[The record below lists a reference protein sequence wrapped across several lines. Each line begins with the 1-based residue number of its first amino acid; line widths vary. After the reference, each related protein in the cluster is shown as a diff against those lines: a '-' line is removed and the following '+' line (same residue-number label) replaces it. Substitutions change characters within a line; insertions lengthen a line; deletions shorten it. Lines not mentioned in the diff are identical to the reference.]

1 MIGNSVENNEEI
13 KVPETSSEDLI
24 LNSLKH
30 NEVARLLSAVQG
42 FSNVTFFA
50 QGLNRLLRNYVRKG
64 KMPGPSY
71 YKIPFHKELTL
82 LLFAMATM
90 NKNLFSQI
98 TEIKLEESKK
108 DSEQLFAVTLG
119 RFLVVRLQE
128 LKDKVY
134 KSSNGSTFE
143 RNMLMVVSYTLFS
156 LSSQP
161 TLIQSWSLAKV
172 GTNSLIDRIVII
184 ICEIIN
190 EGKEET
196 KPDGLS
202 LLSNDVNCIYD
213 ILTGTFFN
221 M

>member
-1 MIGNSVENNEEI
+1 
-13 KVPETSSEDLI
+13 
-24 LNSLKH
+24 
-30 NEVARLLSAVQG
+30 
-42 FSNVTFFA
+42 
-50 QGLNRLLRNYVRKG
+50 
-64 KMPGPSY
+64 
-71 YKIPFHKELTL
+71 
-82 LLFAMATM
+82 MATM

-98 TEIKLEESKK
+98 TEIKLDENKK
-108 DSEQLFAVTLG
+108 DIEQLFAVTLG
-119 RFLVVRLQE
+119 RFLLVRLQE

-161 TLIQSWSLAKV
+161 TLIQAWSLDKV
-172 GTNSLIDRIVII
+172 GTNSLIDRIVMIV
-184 ICEIIN
+184 CEIIN